1 MTPQTLTPAPSA
13 ICDNNRNFN
22 FGKAEFSQH
31 NQCAGSGFSCT
42 LMSPYLAS
50 ETFCCQGQRATADK
64 ASDGTP
70 VPRHFLAMEC
80 VA

>member
-1 MTPQTLTPAPSA
+1 MTPQTLTPAPGA
-13 ICDNNRNFN
+13 MCDRSRNCN
-22 FGKAEFSQH
+22 FEKAEFSQY
-31 NQCAGSGFSCT
+31 NQRSGSGFSCT
-42 LMSPYLAS
+42 FMSPYLAS